1 MDDHAAFL
9 RALDAEPAKELV
21 ALMKL
26 TLIPNAKTIEAMKE
40 ARRGGLKSFS
50 SIADLMA
57 DINAL

>member
-1 MDDHAAFL
+1 MEDHAAFL
-9 RALDAEPAKELV
+9 RALDAEPTKELV

-40 ARRGGLKSFS
+40 ARRGSLKSFS